1 MKPTSARARLRGAMR
16 VVERIQLMHQPFGV
30 NPPQRVM
37 SDVELA
43 CVIAQHDGV
52 AEELVRLDAAPQ
64 GSLDGDL
71 NRIRRDVQLDEAEP
85 IEMDEPCC
93 LIGKAC
99 LCFSHQL
106 SDQRR
111 GQGMLA
117 HVAISRVVEH
127 VIGMAR
133 AQQFKEIQ
141 PAFGCTG
148 AEPEPAPARPIGA
161 KISVAFAD
169 TPVYSWVAHAG
180 VV

>member
-1 MKPTSARARLRGAMR
+1 
-16 VVERIQLMHQPFGV
+16 MHQPFGV